1 MKLVRTTSAALCM
14 ALVAGTPAL
23 AQNNG
28 NSSGQ
33 TAPAAQQ
40 DSNLPSIDKI
50 FADAVESV
58 GGREKID
65 EIKTLHTVMT
75 MSVMG
80 SEITTVNKWSR
91 DGGRFNSST
100 SPFGDSEMGSDG
112 KVAWMKMDADRYVLM
127 EETQAKQLDGQASMH
142 MNLLDP
148 NRMREDMES
157 LEVVG
162 QEQFGENTAYKIR
175 FEPKDDQGGGFIYFD
190 VRDGRP
196 LGMTQTSD
204 TPMGKQTTTI
214 TLTDWKTIEGVQFF
228 HKMAIASPAMP
239 GGSVEMKVSKLEVN
253 ALAEDAFELPE
264 QVKELAASEEAE
276 EGNNDDGGSAD
287 AGNSG
292 DEIKLEDLAE
302 AHQERAKLMVQQMQS
317 NGKAAID
324 RMLPRLEQTLAS
336 MAEGDDKLTMQYVIQ
351 ELKKVK

>member
-1 MKLVRTTSAALCM
+1 MKRLNPTSLALCIVL
-14 ALVAGTPAL
+14 AAGAPAL
-23 AQNNG
+23 AQNDG
-28 NSSGQ
+28 NSNGQ
-33 TAPAAQQ
+33 TAPAVPQ

-112 KVAWMKMDADRYVLM
+112 KVAWMKMDTDRYVLM
-127 EETQAKQLDGQASMH
+127 EEVQAKQLDGQASMH

-148 NRMREDMES
+148 NRMREEMES

-162 QEQFGENTAYKIR
+162 QEQFGEKTGYKIR

-214 TLTDWKTIEGVQFF
+214 TLSDWKTIEGVQFF
-228 HKMAIASPAMP
+228 HKMTIASPAMP
-239 GGSVEMKVSKLEVN
+239 GGSVEMNVSKLEVN
-253 ALAEDAFELPE
+253 ALADDAFELPE
-264 QVKELAASEEAE
+264 QVKELAANEDAE
-276 EGNNDDGGSAD
+276 EGNGNDDGGSAD
-287 AGNSG
+287 ASN
-292 DEIKLEDLAE
+292 EIKLEDLAE
-302 AHQERAKLMVQQMQS
+302 AHQERAKLMVQQMQA
-317 NGKAAID
+317 NGKAAVD
-324 RMLPRLEQTLAS
+324 RMLPRLEQTLAT

-351 ELKKVK
+351 ELKKTK